1 METVFLF
8 FNLTCS
14 DTLQKIKMC
23 FRIGVGIIEHVN
35 RPSQTASKDGA
46 LLTISDGSGF
56 NPIGYGLCL
65 TWESIKGPVAP
76 ILEVSRNRLM
86 GEVVILL
93 SFP

>member
-1 METVFLF
+1 MARTQKDNKLKKLIDKNKNKWKKQKDIKRIQNCDVRAVSHSCDVF

-35 RPSQTASKDGA
+35 RPSQTASKVGA

-56 NPIGYGLCL
+56 NP
-65 TWESIKGPVAP
+65 
-76 ILEVSRNRLM
+76 
-86 GEVVILL
+86 
-93 SFP
+93 